1 MSARS
6 PNEPKRNS
14 GKTGRRRLT
23 PAELALREPK
33 AATDHARRYGTIAA
47 AVPPSLPDPPVWFTP
62 ELCLIWT
69 QIIEAAPIGLLTAAD
84 HPAVVAYALA
94 IFEHDRLARPVAA
107 RKTPAPAPLARQL
120 RLLAA
125 EVRAAASHLG
135 LSIYQRTRINLPLPP
150 PAEPVEFARFDVILP
165 DGTRVPYERLGGRFK
180 NSQES

>member
-1 MSARS
+1 MSPRS

-33 AATDHARRYGTIAA
+33 AAADHARRYGTIAA
-47 AVPPSLPDPPVWFTP
+47 AVPLCLPDPPRWFTA
-62 ELCLIWT
+62 ELRTTWT
-69 QIIEAAPIGLLTAAD
+69 QIIEAAPIGMLTAAD
-84 HPAVVAYALA
+84 HPSIVAYALA
-94 IFEHDRLARPVAA
+94 IFEHDRFARRIAA
-107 RKTPAPAPLARQL
+107 RKNPASAPLARQL

-150 PAEPVEFARFDVILP
+150 PGEPDEFARFDVILP
-165 DGTRVPYERLGGRFK
+165 DGTRVPYDKLGGRFK